1 VTEAPYRSETLA
13 APPAVAAELE
23 RLATLHA
30 QAPRRNLLGGLLGMG
45 LVIAVVYGIIG
56 LLDLAF
62 GIIEAA
68 HWLVL
73 VLGTTILV
81 LPLLLI
87 SLRDARLAA
96 PAQAAFA
103 ARLRADL
110 ATGLVRRHTL
120 RRDARHAFVPHEHGV
135 IHVCPADD
143 AQTLYL
149 DLSSISDDLRH
160 DHWYA
165 KGLIDRACW
174 TWFTTTDGAVLL
186 GFTAEGDALPRHEI
200 TARDGMDL
208 FAFLGSPGD
217 GDLVARPW
225 PETETFL
232 RGAL

>member
-1 VTEAPYRSETLA
+1 VTDLPYRSETLA

-30 QAPRRNLLGGLLGMG
+30 QAPRRDALGSLLRMG
-45 LVIAVVYGIIG
+45 LVIAAVYGIIG

-73 VLGTTILV
+73 VFGTAILV

-87 SLRDARLAA
+87 GLRDARLAA
-96 PAQAAFA
+96 PARAAVA
-103 ARLRADL
+103 AQLRADL
-110 ATGLVRRHTL
+110 ATGRVRRHTL

-143 AQTLYL
+143 ARTLTL
-149 DLSSISDDLRH
+149 DLSAISDDPRH

-200 TARDGMDL
+200 PTADGMALLD
-208 FAFLGSPGD
+208 FLGSPGD

-225 PETETFL
+225 AETEAFL
-232 RGAL
+232 RSAL